1 MGTAVTVVD
10 PLEVG
15 NARHAD
21 GVRRLVDSF
30 HAVPAGEPVR
40 LAKKTSNLFRPRP
53 SSSSSP
59 GLDTTGLTRVISV
72 DPDARTADVQGMC
85 TYEDLVDATLAH
97 GLMPYVVPQL
107 KTITLGGAVTGL
119 GIESTSFRLGL
130 PHESVLEMDVLTGTG
145 EIVTARP
152 DGTDRE
158 RALFR
163 GFPNSYGSLGYAV
176 RLRIALEPV
185 KRYVELRH
193 VRFTSIAALTAAL
206 ERISVEGRYDD
217 DAAAAGTPDTVSGS
231 GSVPDT
237 VSGSDR
243 GTVDFLDGVVFSADE
258 SYLTLGR
265 RTDEPGPVSDYSGV
279 ADKQAIF
286 YRSIQHDGPAGSVK
300 RDRLTIRDYLWRW
313 DTDWFWCSRAFGVQN
328 PRIRRFWPQQLLRSS
343 AYWKIIGLDHKYDLG
358 NKIGALKGEG
368 PRERVVQDVE
378 VTIDHAAEFLEWFL
392 REVPIE
398 PLWLCPL
405 RLRESTPAPG
415 IGGDPGSDRP
425 WPLYPLAPGTT
436 YVNIGFWSSA
446 PIEPGMAEGAW
457 NRRIE
462 EEVSRLGGHK
472 SLYSEVFYSREEFG
486 QLYGGE
492 HAARLKTEF
501 DPDGRFATLYDKAV
515 GTR

>member
-1 MGTAVTVVD
+1 MGSESRFTGV
-10 PLEVG
+10 LEVG
-15 NARHAD
+15 RARHDD
-21 GVRRLVDSF
+21 GVRRLVESF

-40 LAKKTSNLFRPRP
+40 LAKPTSNLFRPRA
-53 SSSSSP
+53 SSSSP

-72 DPDARTADVQGMC
+72 DPVARTADVQGMC
-85 TYEDLVDATLAH
+85 TYEDLVDATLPH

-130 PHESVLEMDVLTGTG
+130 PHESVLEMDVLTGAG

-152 DGTDRE
+152 DGTGRE
-158 RALFR
+158 QALWR

-185 KRYVELRH
+185 QRYVELRH
-193 VRFTSIAALTAAL
+193 VRFDSLAAL
-206 ERISVEGRYDD
+206 EDGLARIGE
-217 DAAAAGTPDTVSGS
+217 SGS
-231 GSVPDT
+231 HDGEV
-237 VSGSDR
+237 
-243 GTVDFLDGVVFSADE
+243 VDFLDGVVFSAGE
-258 SYLTLGR
+258 AYLCLGR
-265 RTDEPGPVSDYSGV
+265 RTDEPGPVSDYTGV
-279 ADKQAIF
+279 RDKQAVY
-286 YRSIQHDGPAGSVK
+286 YRSIRHGGPAGSVV

-328 PRIRRFWPQQLLRSS
+328 PRVRRFWPQQLLRSS
-343 AYWKIIGLDHKYDLG
+343 AYWKIIGLDHRYDLG
-358 NKIGALKGEG
+358 NRIGALRGEG

-378 VTIDHAAEFLEWFL
+378 VTVDRCAEFLDWFL

-398 PLWLCPL
+398 PLWVCPL
-405 RLRESTPAPG
+405 RLREGAPAPG
-415 IGGDPGSDRP
+415 GTRP
-425 WPLYPLAPGTT
+425 WPLYPLAPDTL

-462 EEVSRLGGHK
+462 DVVSRLGGHK
-472 SLYSEVFYSREEFG
+472 SLYSEVFYSREEFDR
-486 QLYGGE
+486 LYGGG
-492 HAARLKTEF
+492 HAASLKAEF
-501 DPDGRFATLYDKAV
+501 DPEGRLPSLYEKAV

>member
-1 MGTAVTVVD
+1 MGTAASVVD

-15 NARHAD
+15 SARHAE

-30 HAVPAGEPVR
+30 HAVPRGNRYGCQV
-40 LAKKTSNLFRPRP
+40 TSTLPAAP
-53 SSSSSP
+53 SSSFSP
-59 GLDTTGLTRVISV
+59 VSTPPASRVSPSIGR
-72 DPDARTADVQGMC
+72 PHRGRGACAI
-85 TYEDLVDATLAH
+85 YEDLVDATLAH
-97 GLMPYVVPQL
+97 GLPYVVPQL

-152 DGTDRE
+152 DGTERE
-158 RALFR
+158 RTLFR

-185 KRYVELRH
+185 RRYVELRH
-193 VRFTSIAALTAAL
+193 VRFNSIAALTAAL
-206 ERISVEGRYDD
+206 ERISEEGRYDD
-217 DAAAAGTPDTVSGS
+217 DDTAGRPADTGGAGTGPD
-231 GSVPDT
+231 
-237 VSGSDR
+237 SDR

-279 ADKQAIF
+279 ADKQAIY
-286 YRSIQHDGPAGSVK
+286 YRSLQHDGPEGSVK

-343 AYWKIIGLDHKYDLG
+343 AYWKIIGLDHRYDLG

-378 VTIDHAAEFLEWFL
+378 VTIDRTAEFLEWFL

-398 PLWLCPL
+398 PVW
-405 RLRESTPAPG
+405 
-415 IGGDPGSDRP
+415 
-425 WPLYPLAPGTT
+425 LAPCGCASPRARDRTARGPCT
-436 YVNIGFWSSA
+436 RWNRNHVRQHRFLVSA
-446 PIEPGMAEGAW
+446 YRPGMAEGAGTGASGGGLPA
-457 NRRIE
+457 RRAQVAVLG
-462 EEVSRLGGHK
+462 VSI
-472 SLYSEVFYSREEFG
+472 RERVRPALWRRARG
-486 QLYGGE
+486 
-492 HAARLKTEF
+492 AAQDGVR
-501 DPDGRFATLYDKAV
+501 PGGRFATLYDKAV
-515 GTR
+515 GR

>member
-1 MGTAVTVVD
+1 MGTD
-10 PLEVG
+10 GRLSGSLIVG
-15 NARHAD
+15 PRRHEE
-21 GVRRLVDSF
+21 GVRRLLASF
-30 HAVPAGEPVR
+30 EAVPPGEPVR
-40 LAKKTSNLFRPRP
+40 LAKKTSNLFRPRA
-53 SSSSSP
+53 SSSSP
-59 GLDTTGLTRVISV
+59 GLDTTGLTRVVSV

-85 TYEDLVDATLAH
+85 TYEDLVDATLPY

-119 GIESTSFRLGL
+119 GIESSSFRLGL

-158 RALFR
+158 RELFR

-185 KRYVELRH
+185 ERYVELRH
-193 VRFTSIAALTAAL
+193 VRFDSPAALTDGL
-206 ERISVEGRYDD
+206 GRISE
-217 DAAAAGTPDTVSGS
+217 SGS
-231 GSVPDT
+231 YDEEE
-237 VSGSDR
+237 
-243 GTVDFLDGVVFSADE
+243 VDFLDGVVFSADE

-265 RTDEPGPVSDYSGV
+265 RTDEPGPVSDYTGV
-279 ADKQAIF
+279 RDKQAIY
-286 YRSIQHDGPAGSVK
+286 YRSIQHGGPAGSVA

-328 PRIRRFWPQQLLRSS
+328 PGIRRWWPQQLLRSS
-343 AYWKIIGLDHKYDLG
+343 AYWKIIGLDHRYDLG
-358 NKIGALKGEG
+358 NRIGALKGEG

-378 VTIDHAAEFLEWFL
+378 VTIDRTEEFLEWFL

-398 PLWLCPL
+398 PLWICPL

-415 IGGDPGSDRP
+415 VGGGPGSDRP
-425 WPLYPLAPGTT
+425 WPLYPLAPETT

-446 PIEPGMAEGAW
+446 PIEPGMTEGAW

-462 EEVSRLGGHK
+462 QEVSRLGGHK
-472 SLYSEVFYSREEFG
+472 SLYSEVFYSREEFD

-492 HAARLKTEF
+492 QAALLKTRF
-501 DPDGRFATLYDKAV
+501 DPRGRFATLYDKAV
-515 GTR
+515 GAR

>member
-1 MGTAVTVVD
+1 MGTAVSLAEPLVVGT
-10 PLEVG
+10 ESH
-15 NARHAD
+15 AR
-21 GVRRLVDSF
+21 GVQRLVESF
-30 HAVPAGEPVR
+30 RAVPAHEPVR
-40 LAKKTSNLFRPRP
+40 LAKSTSNLFRPRA
-53 SSSSSP
+53 SSSSP
-59 GLDTTGLTRVISV
+59 GLDTTGLTRVVSV

-85 TYEDLVDATLAH
+85 TYEDLVDATLAY

-130 PHESVLEMDVLTGTG
+130 PHESVLEMDILTGTG

-152 DGTDRE
+152 DGTERE

-185 KRYVELRH
+185 SRFVELRH
-193 VRFTSIAALTAAL
+193 VRFDSLTALESAL
-206 ERISVEGRYDD
+206 ARVGESGTYD
-217 DAAAAGTPDTVSGS
+217 AEE
-231 GSVPDT
+231 
-237 VSGSDR
+237 
-243 GTVDFLDGVVFSADE
+243 VDFLDGIVFSADE
-258 SYLTLGR
+258 SYLCLGR

-279 ADKQAIF
+279 ADKQAIY
-286 YRSIQHDGPAGSVK
+286 YRSVRHGGPAGSVK

-378 VTIDHAAEFLEWFL
+378 VTIDHTAEFLEWFL

-398 PLWLCPL
+398 PLWVCPL
-405 RLRESTPAPG
+405 RLRESSPAPG
-415 IGGDPGSDRP
+415 VGGGPGSDRP
-425 WPLYPLAPGTT
+425 WPLYPLAPETT

-472 SLYSEVFYSREEFG
+472 SLYSEVFYSSEEFAE
-486 QLYGGE
+486 LYGGD

-501 DPDGRFATLYDKAV
+501 DPEGRFATLFDKAV
-515 GTR
+515 GAR

>member
-1 MGTAVTVVD
+1 
-10 PLEVG
+10 
-15 NARHAD
+15 
-21 GVRRLVDSF
+21 
-30 HAVPAGEPVR
+30 
-40 LAKKTSNLFRPRP
+40 
-53 SSSSSP
+53 
-59 GLDTTGLTRVISV
+59 V

-85 TYEDLVDATLAH
+85 TYEDLVDATLPY
-97 GLMPYVVPQL
+97 GLMPFVVPQL

-152 DGTDRE
+152 DGTARE
-158 RALFR
+158 QALYR

-185 KRYVELRH
+185 ARYVELRH
-193 VRFTSIAALTAAL
+193 VRFDSLAALESAL
-206 ERISVEGRYDD
+206 ERITEEGGYDD
-217 DAAAAGTPDTVSGS
+217 EE
-231 GSVPDT
+231 
-237 VSGSDR
+237 
-243 GTVDFLDGVVFSADE
+243 VDFLDGVVFSADE
-258 SYLTLGR
+258 SYLCLGR

-279 ADKQAIF
+279 TDKQAVF
-286 YRSIQHDGPAGSVK
+286 YRSIRHGGPTGSVA

-328 PRIRRFWPQQLLRSS
+328 PKIRRFWPQQLLRSS
-343 AYWKIIGLDHKYDLG
+343 AYWKIIGLDHKYDVG
-358 NKIGALKGEG
+358 NRIGALKGEG

-378 VTIDHAAEFLEWFL
+378 VTIDHTAEFLEWFL

-398 PLWLCPL
+398 PLWICPL

-415 IGGDPGSDRP
+415 IGGAPASDRP
-425 WPLYPLAPGTT
+425 WPLYPLAPETT

-446 PIEPGMAEGAW
+446 PIAPGTADGTW

-462 EEVSRLGGHK
+462 QEVSRLGGHK
-472 SLYSEVFYSREEFG
+472 SLYSEVFYSREEFAR
-486 QLYGGE
+486 LYGGV
-492 HAARLKTEF
+492 HAAGLKAEF
-501 DPDGRFATLYDKAV
+501 DPGGRFATLYDKAV

>member
-1 MGTAVTVVD
+1 MGSAVTVVD

-15 NARHAD
+15 AARHAE
-21 GVRRLVDSF
+21 GVQRLVDSF
-30 HAVPAGEPVR
+30 RAVPEGSPVR
-40 LAKKTSNLFRPRP
+40 LAKKTSNLFRPRA
-53 SSSSSP
+53 SSSSP
-59 GLDTTGLTRVISV
+59 GLDTSGLTRVISV

-119 GIESTSFRLGL
+119 GIESSSFRLGL

-152 DGTDRE
+152 DGTERE
-158 RALFR
+158 RTLFR

-185 KRYVELRH
+185 RRYVELRH
-193 VRFTSIAALTAAL
+193 VRFNSIAALTAAL

-217 DAAAAGTPDTVSGS
+217 DNTAAGSADTGGAGS
-231 GSVPDT
+231 GPEPD
-237 VSGSDR
+237 SAR
-243 GTVDFLDGVVFSADE
+243 VDFLDGIVFSTDE
-258 SYLTLGR
+258 AYLCLGR
-265 RTDEPGPVSDYSGV
+265 HTDEPGPTSDYSG
-279 ADKQAIF
+279 ATDKQAIF
-286 YRSIQHDGPAGSVK
+286 YRSVQHDGPEGAVK

-328 PRIRRFWPQQLLRSS
+328 PRIRKFWPQQLLRSS
-343 AYWKIIGLDHKYDLG
+343 AYWKIIGLDHRYDLG

-378 VTIDHAAEFLEWFL
+378 VTIDHATEFLEWFL

-398 PLWLCPL
+398 PLWICPL

-415 IGGDPGSDRP
+415 SDRP
-425 WPLYPLAPGTT
+425 WPLYPLDPGTT

-472 SLYSEVFYSREEFG
+472 SLYSEVFYSREEFAE
-486 QLYGGE
+486 LYGGE
-492 HAARLKTEF
+492 QATRLKAEF
-501 DPDGRFATLYDKAV
+501 DPNGRFATLYDKAV
-515 GTR
+515 GAR

>member
-1 MGTAVTVVD
+1 MGSKSRFTGV
-10 PLEVG
+10 LEVG
-15 NARHAD
+15 RARHDD
-21 GVRRLVDSF
+21 GVRRLVESF

-40 LAKKTSNLFRPRP
+40 LAKPTSNLFRPRA
-53 SSSSSP
+53 SSSSP

-72 DPDARTADVQGMC
+72 DPVARTADVQGMC
-85 TYEDLVDATLAH
+85 TYEDLVDATLPH

-130 PHESVLEMDVLTGTG
+130 PHESVLEMDVLTGAG

-152 DGTDRE
+152 DGTGRE
-158 RALFR
+158 QALWR

-185 KRYVELRH
+185 QRYVELRH
-193 VRFTSIAALTAAL
+193 VRFDSLAAL
-206 ERISVEGRYDD
+206 EDGLARIGE
-217 DAAAAGTPDTVSGS
+217 SGS
-231 GSVPDT
+231 HDGEV
-237 VSGSDR
+237 
-243 GTVDFLDGVVFSADE
+243 VDFLDGVVFSAGE
-258 SYLTLGR
+258 AYLCLGR
-265 RTDEPGPVSDYSGV
+265 RTDEPGPVSDYTGV
-279 ADKQAIF
+279 RDKQAVY
-286 YRSIQHDGPAGSVK
+286 YRSIRHGGPAGSVV

-328 PRIRRFWPQQLLRSS
+328 PRVRRFWPQQLLRSS
-343 AYWKIIGLDHKYDLG
+343 AYWKIIGLDHRYDLG
-358 NKIGALKGEG
+358 NRIGALRGEG

-378 VTIDHAAEFLEWFL
+378 VTVDRCAEFLDWFL

-398 PLWLCPL
+398 PLWVCPL
-405 RLRESTPAPG
+405 RLREGAPAPG
-415 IGGDPGSDRP
+415 GTRP
-425 WPLYPLAPGTT
+425 WPLYPLAPDTL

-462 EEVSRLGGHK
+462 DEVSRLGGHK
-472 SLYSEVFYSREEFG
+472 SLYSEVFYSREEFDR
-486 QLYGGE
+486 LYGGG
-492 HAARLKTEF
+492 HAASLKAEF
-501 DPDGRFATLYDKAV
+501 DPEGRLPSLYEKAV

>member
-1 MGTAVTVVD
+1 MGTHGR
-10 PLEVG
+10 LSGSLIVG
-15 NARHAD
+15 PRRHEE
-21 GVRRLVDSF
+21 GVRRLLASF
-30 HAVPAGEPVR
+30 EAVPRGEPVR
-40 LAKKTSNLFRPRP
+40 LAKKTSNLFRPRA
-53 SSSSSP
+53 SSSSP
-59 GLDTTGLTRVISV
+59 GLDTTGLTRVVSV

-85 TYEDLVDATLAH
+85 TYEDLVDATLPY

-119 GIESTSFRLGL
+119 GIESSSFRLGL

-158 RALFR
+158 RELYR

-185 KRYVELRH
+185 ERYVGLRH
-193 VRFTSIAALTAAL
+193 VRFDSLAALTDGLA
-206 ERISVEGRYDD
+206 RIGESGSYDD
-217 DAAAAGTPDTVSGS
+217 EE
-231 GSVPDT
+231 
-237 VSGSDR
+237 
-243 GTVDFLDGVVFSADE
+243 VDFLDGVVFSAGE

-265 RTDEPGPVSDYSGV
+265 RTDEPGPVSDYTGV
-279 ADKQAIF
+279 RDKQAIY
-286 YRSIQHDGPAGSVK
+286 YRSIQHGGPAGSVA

-328 PRIRRFWPQQLLRSS
+328 PGIRRWWPQQLLRSS
-343 AYWKIIGLDHKYDLG
+343 AYWKIIGLDHRYDLG
-358 NKIGALKGEG
+358 NRIGALKGEG

-378 VTIDHAAEFLEWFL
+378 VTIDRTEEFLEWFL

-398 PLWLCPL
+398 PLWICPL

-415 IGGDPGSDRP
+415 VGGGPGSDRP
-425 WPLYPLAPGTT
+425 WPLYPLAPETT

-457 NRRIE
+457 NRLIE
-462 EEVSRLGGHK
+462 TEVSRLGGHK
-472 SLYSEVFYSREEFG
+472 SLYSEVFYSREEFD

-492 HAARLKTEF
+492 HAAHLKTRF
-501 DPDGRFATLYDKAV
+501 DPRGRFATLYDKAV
-515 GTR
+515 GAR

>member
-1 MGTAVTVVD
+1 MGTHGR
-10 PLEVG
+10 LSGSLIVG
-15 NARHAD
+15 PRRHEE
-21 GVRRLVDSF
+21 GVRRLLASF
-30 HAVPAGEPVR
+30 EAVPRGEPVR
-40 LAKKTSNLFRPRP
+40 LAKKTSNLFRPRA
-53 SSSSSP
+53 SSSSP

-85 TYEDLVDATLAH
+85 TYEDLVDATLPY

-119 GIESTSFRLGL
+119 GIESSSFRLGL

-158 RALFR
+158 RELHR

-185 KRYVELRH
+185 ERYVGLRH
-193 VRFTSIAALTAAL
+193 VRFDSLAALTDGLA
-206 ERISVEGRYDD
+206 RIGESGSYDD
-217 DAAAAGTPDTVSGS
+217 EE
-231 GSVPDT
+231 
-237 VSGSDR
+237 
-243 GTVDFLDGVVFSADE
+243 VDFLDGVVFSAGE

-265 RTDEPGPVSDYSGV
+265 RTDEPGPVSDYTGV
-279 ADKQAIF
+279 RDKQAIY
-286 YRSIQHDGPAGSVK
+286 YRSIQHGGPAGSVA

-328 PRIRRFWPQQLLRSS
+328 PGIRRWWPQQLLRSS
-343 AYWKIIGLDHKYDLG
+343 AYWKIIGLDHRYDLG
-358 NKIGALKGEG
+358 NRIGALKGEG

-378 VTIDHAAEFLEWFL
+378 VTIDRTEEFLEWFL

-398 PLWLCPL
+398 PLWICPL

-415 IGGDPGSDRP
+415 VGGGPGSDRP
-425 WPLYPLAPGTT
+425 WPLYPLAPETT

-462 EEVSRLGGHK
+462 QEVSRLGGHK
-472 SLYSEVFYSREEFG
+472 SLYSEVFYSREEFD

-492 HAARLKTEF
+492 HAAHLKTRF
-501 DPDGRFATLYDKAV
+501 DPRGRFATLYDKAV
-515 GTR
+515 GAR

>member
-1 MGTAVTVVD
+1 MSGS
-10 PLEVG
+10 LIVG
-15 NARHAD
+15 PRRHEE
-21 GVRRLVDSF
+21 GVSRLLASF
-30 HAVPAGEPVR
+30 EAVPVGEPVR
-40 LAKKTSNLFRPRP
+40 LAKKTSNLFRPRA
-53 SSSSSP
+53 SSSSP
-59 GLDTTGLTRVISV
+59 GLDTTGLTRVVSV
-72 DPDARTADVQGMC
+72 DPDTRTADVQGMC
-85 TYEDLVDATLAH
+85 TYEDLVDATLPY

-119 GIESTSFRLGL
+119 GIESSSFRLGL

-158 RALFR
+158 RELYR

-185 KRYVELRH
+185 ERYVGLRH
-193 VRFTSIAALTAAL
+193 VRFDSLAALTDGLA
-206 ERISVEGRYDD
+206 RIGESGSYDD
-217 DAAAAGTPDTVSGS
+217 EE
-231 GSVPDT
+231 
-237 VSGSDR
+237 
-243 GTVDFLDGVVFSADE
+243 VDFLDGVVFSAGE

-265 RTDEPGPVSDYSGV
+265 RTDEPGPVSDYTGV
-279 ADKQAIF
+279 RDKQAIY
-286 YRSIQHDGPAGSVK
+286 YRSIQHGGPAGSVA

-328 PRIRRFWPQQLLRSS
+328 PGIRRWWPQQLLRSS
-343 AYWKIIGLDHKYDLG
+343 AYWKIIGLDHRYDLG
-358 NKIGALKGEG
+358 NRIGALKGEG

-378 VTIDHAAEFLEWFL
+378 VTIDRTEEFLEWFL

-398 PLWLCPL
+398 PLWICPL

-415 IGGDPGSDRP
+415 VGGGPGSDRP
-425 WPLYPLAPGTT
+425 WPLYPLAPETT

-472 SLYSEVFYSREEFG
+472 SLYSEVFYSREEFD

-492 HAARLKTEF
+492 HAAHLKTRF
-501 DPDGRFATLYDKAV
+501 DPRGRFATLYDKAV
-515 GTR
+515 GAR